1 MTDTRVDVGNY
12 GSVPKSEAPEWRW
25 RSVVL
30 AIIGQWCCFI
40 CGVPAVVASLVSY
53 TDHRQGDFERYRTRK
68 RMAIKLAI
76 AAIIFGIIVVA
87 LEVWWVTEISGKVND
102 LVKHVYA
109 KDDKAKTA

>member
-68 RMAIKLAI
+68 RIAIRLAI
-76 AAIIFGIIVVA
+76 VAIIFGIICLA
-87 LEVWWVTEISGKVND
+87 IDIWWVTKISLKVRD
-102 LVKHVYA
+102 LVRSVYS
-109 KDDKAKTA
+109 DDGKAKSA